1 MNLPLPPRE
10 VPRVTSLDG
19 LAPKFRA
26 ALEAMLAQMPDA
38 IVGETVRTPERQEY
52 LFGFGRFYD
61 DDRGKVTAASSALF
75 SWHGYGLAADI
86 WKKGVLWQASP
97 TWFRTMGEVAKANGL
112 DWGGDWTVRDL
123 PHVQWGKCK
132 ASPSYVARGLYASG
146 DVEAVWKAVG
156 AV

>member
-1 MNLPLPPRE
+1 
-10 VPRVTSLDG
+10 
-19 LAPKFRA
+19 
-26 ALEAMLAQMPDA
+26 
-38 IVGETVRTPERQEY
+38 
-52 LFGFGRFYD
+52 
-61 DDRGKVTAASSALF
+61 
-75 SWHGYGLAADI
+75 
-86 WKKGVLWQASP
+86 
-97 TWFRTMGEVAKANGL
+97 L